1 MGFLA
6 LMNWLFITIYCV
18 QVLRNGEMQV
28 EMLRCRWAWVGLT
41 DFFKILKNKGAHHQ
55 SCQRLSILTPNRGSE
70 ATKRKRAGNFL
81 IHFVCLIETWTDKSF
96 STRTTVKCL
105 ARPTFRIWAKNLHL
119 HMALVVYRSC
129 RHWRFCCAR
138 EQRQEIVSCV
148 RLTTMQS

>member
-55 SCQRLSILTPNRGSE
+55 SCQRLSILTSNRDGE
-70 ATKRKRAGNFL
+70 VMKCKRAGNFL
-81 IHFVCLIETWTDKSF
+81 IHFVWRDIFVHHRNMDRQDF
-96 STRTTVKCL
+96 FYPYYGQMPSTSHL
-105 ARPTFRIWAKNLHL
+105 QDLSQNPPHAYGARCSH
-119 HMALVVYRSC
+119 
-129 RHWRFCCAR
+129 RH
-138 EQRQEIVSCV
+138 
-148 RLTTMQS
+148 